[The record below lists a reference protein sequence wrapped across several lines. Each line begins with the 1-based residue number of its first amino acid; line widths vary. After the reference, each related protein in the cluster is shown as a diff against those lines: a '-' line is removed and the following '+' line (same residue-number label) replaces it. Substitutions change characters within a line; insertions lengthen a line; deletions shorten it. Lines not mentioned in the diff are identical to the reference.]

1 MASKTSI
8 IATAFVWATLAV
20 PAARAA
26 DQKPTPW
33 PDLSE
38 PKAAAFSLG
47 VALVTGDEK
56 AIQEIYV
63 GKSKDF
69 FELRDA
75 FVAARKSMAR
85 LQKAA
90 TARFGRNAAMFG
102 SNEVEVKI
110 GGQP

>member
-1 MASKTSI
+1 MATKTSLVVV
-8 IATAFVWATLAV
+8 AVFWATLAG
-20 PAARAA
+20 PEARAA
-26 DQKPTPW
+26 DQKAEPW

-38 PKAAAFSLG
+38 PKAAKFSLG

-56 AIQEIYV
+56 AIQESYV

-69 FELRDA
+69 FELRGA

-90 TARFGRNAAMFG
+90 TARFGRNAAM
-102 SNEVEVKI
+102 
-110 GGQP
+110 